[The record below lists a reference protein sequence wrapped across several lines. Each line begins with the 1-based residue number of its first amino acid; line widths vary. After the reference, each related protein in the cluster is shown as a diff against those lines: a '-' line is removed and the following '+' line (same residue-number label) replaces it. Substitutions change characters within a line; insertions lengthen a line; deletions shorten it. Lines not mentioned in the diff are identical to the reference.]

1 MKLRTAII
9 DDEVHCIDTL
19 AYDLKEDHKDT
30 VEVIFT
36 AQNGVEAIRLI
47 KKLKPHLIFLDIEMS
62 GLGGFDIL
70 EVLDDKT
77 IKIVFT
83 TAHSKYAVKAV
94 GSQAY
99 AYLLKPILPE
109 ELKAVIDKVH
119 EELEAPSN
127 ATLIKKLS
135 IPNSNG
141 IDLIPYEDII
151 YCQSDNNYTIVYL
164 CSGEKIVASKTLKY
178 FGELLPEGQFV
189 RIHKSFIINLVHL
202 KKYLKSDG
210 GVVVMLKDI
219 KLPVSRIQKENLL
232 KLIQTSI

>member
-1 MKLRTAII
+1 MKLKTGII
-9 DDEVHCIDTL
+9 DDEIHCIETL
-19 AYDLKEDHKDT
+19 AYDLKSDHKDRIDI
-30 VEVIFT
+30 VFT
-36 AQNGVEAIRLI
+36 ARNGVEAIKLI
-47 KKLKPHLIFLDIEMS
+47 NKLKPDLIFLDIEMS

-70 EVLDDKT
+70 EVLNDKT

-94 GSQAY
+94 GSQAD

-119 EELEAPSN
+119 GEIQASSN
-127 ATLIKKLS
+127 STSIKKLS

-141 IDLIPYEDII
+141 IELIPYEDII
-151 YCQSDNNYTIVYL
+151 YCKSDDNYTTVFL
-164 CSGEKIVASKTLKY
+164 CSGEKVVASKTLKY

-189 RIHKSFIINLVHL
+189 RIHKSFIINLMHL

-232 KLIQTSI
+232 KLIQTGS